1 VGDARSTPTKEHDVS
16 SHLSHASV
24 LVVDDDPAIRRLI
37 SLHLRSHGCGVIEAA
52 SVAQAIAVLE
62 TRTVDVIVSDYSM
75 PLANGLDLLEY
86 VRRRQL
92 AAEFILSSASLDDD
106 VAEEAQA
113 AGAVVIRKDA
123 LIDLLAPRLRAAS

>member
-37 SLHLRSHGCGVIEAA
+37 SLYLRSHGCGVIEAA
-52 SVAQAIAVLE
+52 SVGQAIAVLE

-92 AAEFILSSASLDDD
+92 EAEFILSSASLPDD
-106 VAEEAQA
+106 VAATAKE
-113 AGAVVIRKDA
+113 AGAVVTRKDE
-123 LIDLLAPRLRAAS
+123 LLDILSPRLREAS